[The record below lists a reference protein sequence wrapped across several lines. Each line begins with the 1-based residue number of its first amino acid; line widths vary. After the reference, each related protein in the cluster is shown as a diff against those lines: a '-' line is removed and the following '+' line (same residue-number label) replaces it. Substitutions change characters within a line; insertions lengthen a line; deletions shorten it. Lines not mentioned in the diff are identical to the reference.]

1 MIAYTS
7 ITISMTSL
15 EKAIKKES
23 KKFNSKLIE
32 NIKNDLY
39 SLTNSMNQI
48 LIKAEQKE
56 IKQERAK
63 INQN

>member
-1 MIAYTS
+1 
-7 ITISMTSL
+7 MTSL